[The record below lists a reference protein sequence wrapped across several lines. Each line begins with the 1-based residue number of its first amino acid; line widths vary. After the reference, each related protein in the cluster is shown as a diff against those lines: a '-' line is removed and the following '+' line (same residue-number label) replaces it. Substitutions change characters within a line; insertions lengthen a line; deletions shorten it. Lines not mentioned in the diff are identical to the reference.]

1 MWFIYALITTV
12 AWGAADLFYK
22 IGADEKDRY
31 SHLKT
36 SIMVG
41 MVMGVH
47 AIYLL
52 ATKNLNYD
60 FYNMIIYL
68 PVSLMYILSMT
79 IGYYGIRYLEISIAS
94 PIQNTSGAIVAILSF
109 IFLGQEITP
118 LSAVAIVIIC
128 IGVVLLGVFEKHKQD
143 EYVVEHHHKYKI
155 GFMAFLMPVLY
166 SIVDSLGTFF
176 DAYYLDDFASTPLV
190 GVTEANFEMTAN
202 VSYEL
207 TFLLFGLM
215 LLFYLVVIKKEK
227 FVLGEQKARLLASG
241 FETFGQSTYV
251 FAMSGH
257 GIIAAP
263 MIAAYSIVSV
273 ILSRIFI
280 KEKLSKKQYVVV
292 AMVVFGII
300 LIGIQESL

>member
-1 MWFIYALITTV
+1 M
-12 AWGAADLFYK
+12 
-22 IGADEKDRY
+22 
-31 SHLKT
+31 
-36 SIMVG
+36 
-41 MVMGVH
+41 
-47 AIYLL
+47 
-52 ATKNLNYD
+52 
-60 FYNMIIYL
+60 
-68 PVSLMYILSMT
+68 
-79 IGYYGIRYLEISIAS
+79 
-94 PIQNTSGAIVAILSF
+94 
-109 IFLGQEITP
+109 
-118 LSAVAIVIIC
+118 
-128 IGVVLLGVFEKHKQD
+128 
-143 EYVVEHHHKYKI
+143 VEHHHKYKI

-207 TFLLFGLM
+207 TFLLFGLI

-280 KEKLSKKQYVVV
+280 KEKLSKKQYAVV

>member
-143 EYVVEHHHKYKI
+143 EYVVEHNHKYKI

-215 LLFYLVVIKKEK
+215 LSFYLVVIKKEK

-280 KEKLSKKQYVVV
+280 KEKLSKKQYAVV

>member
-143 EYVVEHHHKYKI
+143 EYVVEHNHKYKI

-207 TFLLFGLM
+207 TFLLFGLI

-280 KEKLSKKQYVVV
+280 KEKLSKKQYAVV